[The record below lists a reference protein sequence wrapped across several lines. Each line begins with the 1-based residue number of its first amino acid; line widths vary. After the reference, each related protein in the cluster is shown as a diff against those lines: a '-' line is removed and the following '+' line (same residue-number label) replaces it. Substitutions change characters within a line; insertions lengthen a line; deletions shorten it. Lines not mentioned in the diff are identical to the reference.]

1 MGNITYRVILMMGD
15 KYKQTLHRCKTK
27 DTSFINYQIIKKE
40 NEGIIFP
47 RKYINSNGIRPVTY
61 KICVVKDFEE
71 EDKERTIRD
80 EFGRLSK
87 EKTLFGI
94 WTVLASHEYNV
105 EETFWLYG
113 HDPIHDRKTILDIM
127 GVLMKNT
134 NKHKF
139 TKQIIVVHNKLL
151 IHNEDEF
158 NMVVCKNKLD
168 AQRLHHALHKAATK
182 GKFKSLVFMGTAS
195 PATVSRMYEVILENT
210 DWSIEKIRRTS
221 TKP

>member
-1 MGNITYRVILMMGD
+1 MLYRVILLRNG
-15 KYKQTLHRCKTK
+15 KYKKTIHRCKTK
-27 DTSFINYQIIKKE
+27 DTSFINYQLIKKE

-47 RKYINSNGIRPVTY
+47 RKYVNSSGIRPVTY

-71 EDKERTIRD
+71 EDKERVLRD
-80 EFGRLSK
+80 DFGRVYK

-94 WTVLASHEYNV
+94 WTVLGSHEYNF

-113 HDPIHDRKTILDIM
+113 HSPIHDRKTILEIM
-127 GVLMKNT
+127 QPLMKGAHRA
-134 NKHKF
+134 KY

-151 IHNEDEF
+151 IHSEEEF
-158 NMVVCKNKLD
+158 NMVICKNKLD
-168 AQRLHHALHKAATK
+168 AQRLHHALHKAAKK
-182 GKFKSLVFMGTAS
+182 GRFKSLIFMGTAT
-195 PATVSRMYEVILENT
+195 PATVSRMYEVILDNT

>member
-1 MGNITYRVILMMGD
+1 MVYRVILLRNG

-40 NEGIIFP
+40 NEAVIFP

-80 EFGRLSK
+80 EFGRVSK
-87 EKTLFGI
+87 EKTLFDI
-94 WTVLASHEYNV
+94 WTVLASHEYNI

-195 PATVSRMYEVILENT
+195 PATVSRMYEVILEHT
-210 DWSIEKIRRTS
+210 DWSIEKVRRTS

>member
-1 MGNITYRVILMMGD
+1 MVYRIILLRNGD
-15 KYKQTLHRCKTK
+15 YKQTMHRCKTK
-27 DTSFINYQIIKKE
+27 ETSMIRYQLFKKE
-40 NEGIIFP
+40 NEGVIFP
-47 RKYINSNGIRPVTY
+47 RKFINSNGIRQVTY

-71 EDKERTIRD
+71 EDKEIVVRD
-80 EFGRLSK
+80 DYGRMRK
-87 EKTLFGI
+87 EKPLFGI
-94 WTVLASHEYNV
+94 WTLLASHEYNV

-113 HDPIHDRKTILDIM
+113 HDPIHDRKTILDVM

-158 NMVVCKNKLD
+158 NMVICKNKLD
-168 AQRLHHALHKAATK
+168 AQRLHHTLHKAAMK
-182 GKFKSLVFMGTAS
+182 GKFKSLVFMGTAT
-195 PATVSRMYEVILENT
+195 PATTSIMYEVILKNT
-210 DWSIEKIRRTS
+210 DWTIEKIRRTS

>member
-1 MGNITYRVILMMGD
+1 MVYRVILLRNG

-40 NEGIIFP
+40 NESIIFP

-71 EDKERTIRD
+71 EDKERTVRD
-80 EFGRLSK
+80 EFGRVSK

-113 HDPIHDRKTILDIM
+113 HDPIHDRKTILGIM
-127 GVLMKNT
+127 GVLMASV
-134 NKHKF
+134 NKHKY
-139 TKQIIVVHNKLL
+139 TKQIIVVHNKLV
-151 IHNEDEF
+151 IHSDQEF

-168 AQRLHHALHKAATK
+168 AQRLHHALQKAATK

-195 PATVSRMYEVILENT
+195 PATVSRMYDIILENT
-210 DWSIEKIRRTS
+210 DWSIQKIRRTS